1 MGSRSRELE
10 IWPKLLH
17 RHEIVLRFS
26 GMDRANQ
33 IVWGHRPVS
42 GARRG
47 TKVSV
52 DRPVDKTP
60 VKTAELFGGLLD
72 GNSDAYN

>member
-1 MGSRSRELE
+1 
-10 IWPKLLH
+10 
-17 RHEIVLRFS
+17 
-26 GMDRANQ
+26 MDRANQ
-33 IVWGHRPVS
+33 IVWGHRPVP